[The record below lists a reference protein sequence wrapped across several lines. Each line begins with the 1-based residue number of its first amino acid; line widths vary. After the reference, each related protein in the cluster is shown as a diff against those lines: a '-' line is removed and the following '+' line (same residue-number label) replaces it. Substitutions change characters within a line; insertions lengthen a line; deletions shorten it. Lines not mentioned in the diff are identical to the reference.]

1 MEDKLPPEIEKS
13 LDTKYFIRKLSLA
26 DEVSVGLAKRR
37 NPDIKKRIN
46 KKIRVIFQRI
56 MVQIYCKDM
65 GCNQAKNITFEH
77 GIHHTQLVGRR

>member
-26 DEVSVGLAKRR
+26 AEVSVGLAKRR

-46 KKIRVIFQRI
+46 KKSRVIF
-56 MVQIYCKDM
+56 
-65 GCNQAKNITFEH
+65 
-77 GIHHTQLVGRR
+77 